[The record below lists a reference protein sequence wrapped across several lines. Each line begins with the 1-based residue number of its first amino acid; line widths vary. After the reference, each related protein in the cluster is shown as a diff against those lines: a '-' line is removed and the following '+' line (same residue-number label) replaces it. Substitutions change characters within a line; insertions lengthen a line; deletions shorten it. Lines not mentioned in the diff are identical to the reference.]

1 VTTQA
6 DQELILA
13 FLGKHAERID
23 THISIVFLE
32 PDRVLKIKRAVRLP
46 FLDFST
52 LDKRKHA
59 CDEELAVNKPN
70 APAIY
75 RRVVPITRGRDGF
88 QIGGDSE
95 VVEWAVEM
103 ARFDE
108 RQTLDHLVRHGDIS
122 AELAEAL
129 ADTMLASH
137 RGAAISD
144 GASWLASIAGL
155 IGRNSDEFRKQACL
169 ADSDIARLGAAS
181 HRQLD
186 EHLGL
191 MQKRATAGLVRRCHG
206 DAHLGNIVVI
216 DDKPVLFDA
225 IEFDPVIAT
234 TDVLYD
240 LAFPL
245 MDLVHF
251 GQGIAASRL
260 FNRYLQ
266 ETWQQNADALKLLP
280 LFLSIR
286 SAIRAHVLFT
296 RHDQSAR
303 DLAAFAQAQSY
314 FYLALRLISP
324 ERPSLIAIG
333 GRSGTGKTVLARDVA
348 AALEPAPGAV
358 VLRTDVI
365 RKQMFDVDPL
375 TALPETAYTLEVNER
390 VYRTMF
396 ARGAT
401 ILKQGLSVIFDAAFL
416 AEDERERLPA
426 LASSS
431 GASFCGLFLDAPSNI
446 RLQRIAS
453 RKRDASDAK
462 HDVALLQE
470 GFDIGKLDWPIV
482 DASGSPQDTL
492 ARATAHLGANA
503 AVQKSTSIRD
513 TRLRKD
519 TE

>member
-1 VTTQA
+1 MTTQA
-6 DQELILA
+6 DQEPVLA
-13 FLGKHAERID
+13 FLGKRAERID

-75 RRVVPITRGRDGF
+75 RRVVPITRGSLGF
-88 QIGGDSE
+88 QIGGDGE
-95 VVEWAVEM
+95 VIEWAVEM

-108 RQTLDHLVRHGDIS
+108 RQTLDHLVRRGDVS

-155 IGRNSDEFRKQACL
+155 IGRNSDEFRKQTCL
-169 ADSDIARLGAAS
+169 AESDIARLDAAS
-181 HRQLD
+181 RRELAG
-186 EHLGL
+186 HLAL
-191 MQKRATAGLVRRCHG
+191 MQKRAAAGLVRRCHG

-234 TDVLYD
+234 TDILYD

-245 MDLVHF
+245 MDLIHL
-251 GQGIAASRL
+251 GQAVAASRM

-266 ETWQQNADALKLLP
+266 ETWPQNADALRLLP

-296 RHDQSAR
+296 RHEQSTR

-314 FYLALRLISP
+314 FSLALRLIAP

-333 GRSGTGKTVLARDVA
+333 GRSGTGKTVLAREVA

-365 RKQMFDVDPL
+365 RKQMFGVDPL
-375 TALPETAYTLEVNER
+375 KALPQTAYTPEVNER
-390 VYRTMF
+390 VYQTMF
-396 ARGAT
+396 AHGET
-401 ILKQGLSVIFDAAFL
+401 ILGQGLSVILDAAFL
-416 AEDERERLPA
+416 AEDERKQLPD
-426 LASSS
+426 LANSC
-431 GASFCGLFLDAPSNI
+431 GVGFCGLFLDAPTKI
-446 RLQRIAS
+446 RLQRISS

-492 ARATAHLGANA
+492 TGAMAFLG
-503 AVQKSTSIRD
+503 
-513 TRLRKD
+513 RLRKD